1 MPLTNPNIS
10 HDEVVSVNN
19 ALTEYDYMKEEIK
32 RLNTSTVHP
41 NANLFRKQ
49 CYVIVWNVEKN
60 TENKKKSVAK
70 AKKEKRKK
78 RKKKKRKIDGFIKIY

>member
-1 MPLTNPNIS
+1 MPLTDPYIS

-32 RLNTSTVHP
+32 RLNTSRVHP

-49 CYVIVWNVEKN
+49 CYVIV
-60 TENKKKSVAK
+60 
-70 AKKEKRKK
+70 
-78 RKKKKRKIDGFIKIY
+78 

>member
-1 MPLTNPNIS
+1 MPLTDSNIS
-10 HDEVVSVNN
+10 HDEFVSVNN

-49 CYVIVWNVEKN
+49 CYVIVCLLFHLMSLLVN
-60 TENKKKSVAK
+60 
-70 AKKEKRKK
+70 
-78 RKKKKRKIDGFIKIY
+78 